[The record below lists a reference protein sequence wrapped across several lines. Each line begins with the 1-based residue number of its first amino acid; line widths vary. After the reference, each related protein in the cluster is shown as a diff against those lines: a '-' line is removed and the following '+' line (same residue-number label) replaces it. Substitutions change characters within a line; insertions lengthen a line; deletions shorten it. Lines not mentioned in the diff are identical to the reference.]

1 MSVDLTDISRLYNIA
16 CLSSEYHLREK
27 IQINSWVK
35 TRVISKRR
43 VPAIP
48 GSLEMPPEARY

>member
-1 MSVDLTDISRLYNIA
+1 MGENTGYF
-16 CLSSEYHLREK
+16 
-27 IQINSWVK
+27 
-35 TRVISKRR
+35 KRR